1 MLTLTDYISHSLF
14 YLNFILYFIFIIS
27 FSTLLPFL
35 SHGEKEKAEQNITNP
50 ESKTTAIE

>member
-14 YLNFILYFIFIIS
+14 YLNFILYFIFI
-27 FSTLLPFL
+27 TFL